1 MIWAFSEN
9 YGVSKKY
16 TFTKFKNH
24 FSRYGVPSNN
34 LLSEFMSIL
43 RPHPMLS
50 TAGHAYDVN
59 KMVVQLRMLS
69 GRYRVGTLLKHFS
82 PENSGLCELCNQ
94 EVEDLPHLL
103 LPRCPLL
110 QERKNILMK

>member
-1 MIWAFSEN
+1 MRSQEVNNKIPPCLRARVRGGEKELTSL
-9 YGVSKKY
+9 KY
-16 TFTKFKNH
+16 FK
-24 FSRYGVPSNN
+24 P
-34 LLSEFMSIL
+34 EFMSIL

-59 KMVVQLRMLS
+59 KMIVQLRMLS

-82 PENSGLCELCNQ
+82 PANSGLCELCNQ

-103 LPRCPLL
+103 LP
-110 QERKNILMK
+110 